1 MTGYQSK
8 KASSRASEVAFE
20 SLTEAQHEHLTTVD
34 EVLYYGEC
42 WINILHKMQS
52 MRLFGDTHTLSQAT
66 LDLARDRYV
75 ESLQRFWKQTGK
87 TPVERAEEDFAAM
100 QGDIEREIAQLLE
113 EDDAP
118 RRN

>member
-1 MTGYQSK
+1 MSRK
-8 KASSRASEVAFE
+8 SSYVAVE
-20 SLTEAQHEHLTTVD
+20 SLTEAQHKHLTTVD

-42 WINILHKMQS
+42 WINMLSKMQP
-52 MRLFGDTHTLSQAT
+52 MRLFGDNNMLANAA
-66 LDLARDRYV
+66 LDLARERYV

-113 EDDAP
+113 E
-118 RRN
+118 R